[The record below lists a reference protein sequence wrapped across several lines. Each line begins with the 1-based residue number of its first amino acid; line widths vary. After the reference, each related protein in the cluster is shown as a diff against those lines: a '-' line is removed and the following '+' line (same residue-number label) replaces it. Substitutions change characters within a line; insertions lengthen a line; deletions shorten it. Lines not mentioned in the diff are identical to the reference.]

1 MSVADKVDTQYP
13 HVYISVRSAG
23 VLPISLTVQASE
35 DSEPLVNV
43 FASVEQAEY
52 AVDKILTNM
61 RLADE
66 ANKRIKE
73 KLHGSRTD

>member
-1 MSVADKVDTQYP
+1 MSIADKVDTQYP
-13 HVYISVRSAG
+13 RVYISVRDAG

-35 DSEPLVNV
+35 DSEPLVNA

-52 AVDKILTNM
+52 AVDRILTNM

-73 KLHGSRTD
+73 KLHESRTT